1 MSDVYCRK
9 LNCKNNDGFILTDS
23 HGVPTGFCKQA
34 ELDIDKEGRCEN
46 DESENIIRTKES
58 LNE

>member
-9 LNCKNNDGFILTDS
+9 LNCINNEGMLLKDE
-23 HGVPTGFCKQA
+23 HGVVTGFCKLA

-46 DESENIIRTKES
+46 DDE
-58 LNE
+58 